1 MTRFTT
7 TDKTRV
13 INKAADYDLEIT
25 VNSIPAYVSIDRYN
39 DKRGIELRFLSG
51 TWSEVEAFLDGVGRA
66 LDGRITAAP
75 VYGLNHE
82 NCTEGNERWARQD
95 ETVFV
100 TESTT
105 YAGAKAELLGYVSHM
120 SDDVPEDWDV
130 RAATR
135 AVENAFSTVGKLNRR
150 IAKSK
155 ADTARIVWFFK
166 QV

>member
-1 MTRFTT
+1 MTRFIAI
-7 TDKTRV
+7 DKTRV
-13 INKAADYDLEIT
+13 INKAADYGLELNIHRSDCIR
-25 VNSIPAYVSIDRYN
+25 VIKPGHRIAEFV
-39 DKRGIELRFLSG
+39 G
-51 TWSEVEAFLDGVGRA
+51 TWSEVEAFLTGVREA

-75 VYGLNHE
+75 VYDLDHD
-82 NCTEGNERWARQD
+82 NCTEGNERWARPG

-105 YAGAKAELLGYVSHM
+105 YAGAKKELLGYVSHM

-166 QV
+166 KA